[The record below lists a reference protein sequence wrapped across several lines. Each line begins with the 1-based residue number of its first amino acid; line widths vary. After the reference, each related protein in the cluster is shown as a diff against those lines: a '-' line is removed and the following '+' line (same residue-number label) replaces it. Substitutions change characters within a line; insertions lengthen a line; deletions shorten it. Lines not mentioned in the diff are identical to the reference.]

1 MAQRMTGGAPVDQ
14 RLDEWQFWALVAIA
28 DRDLDRGKIR
38 ARIVKLVRA
47 SRDVR
52 QLPSRI
58 GPALESLHR
67 AGLIEKL
74 GGGGLLK
81 SDDYRVTAAGRK
93 ACLNEIDLRRREL
106 GAIDKDDD
114 VRRWLGRFTGGAG

>member
-1 MAQRMTGGAPVDQ
+1 MDHQ

-28 DRDLDRGKIR
+28 DRDLDRGEIR

-52 QLPSRI
+52 QLPSHVV
-58 GPALESLHR
+58 PALESLHR
-67 AGLIEKL
+67 AGLVEKL
-74 GGGGLLK
+74 GGGGLFG
-81 SDDYRVTAAGRK
+81 SGDYRVTAAGRE
-93 ACLNEIDLRRREL
+93 ACRNEIDFRRREL

-114 VRRWLGRFTGGAG
+114 VRRWLGR